1 MAVVIVMIC
10 VFNDLCIQERFY
22 SYNRIMRKF
31 LFGSRKS
38 LWNLSSTTRGKFSS
52 YTVLHPVTQ
61 TFLANLPWFL
71 PQMKMGHLGSP
82 AGGVCV
88 EKAQFRSQR
97 RGETGGL
104 WRVALSAGPWNLG
117 QRRAR
122 PLTRSNDLSFDLCL
136 CLCLCLCIWWEVSA
150 ATYEYVLKFCLN
162 SACTTQGCKNKA
174 TQCLALQHFPAPF
187 FTRP

>member
-1 MAVVIVMIC
+1 MIY
-10 VFNDLCIQERFY
+10 VFNSAFIPVTASWEN
-22 SYNRIMRKF
+22 S

-104 WRVALSAGPWNLG
+104 WRVALSAEPWNLG

-136 CLCLCLCIWWEVSA
+136 CLCLCIWWEVSA
-150 ATYEYVLKFCLN
+150 ATYEYVLKFCPN

-174 TQCLALQHFPAPF
+174 TQCLALQHSAVPF

>member
-1 MAVVIVMIC
+1 MIY
-10 VFNDLCIQERFY
+10 VFNSAFIPVTASWEN
-22 SYNRIMRKF
+22 S

-82 AGGVCV
+82 GICV

-122 PLTRSNDLSFDLCL
+122 PLTRSNDLSFDL

>member
-1 MAVVIVMIC
+1 MVVIY
-10 VFNDLCIQERFY
+10 VFNSAFIPVTASWEN
-22 SYNRIMRKF
+22 S

-82 AGGVCV
+82 GICV

-122 PLTRSNDLSFDLCL
+122 PMTRSNDLSFDL

-187 FTRP
+187 FTRL